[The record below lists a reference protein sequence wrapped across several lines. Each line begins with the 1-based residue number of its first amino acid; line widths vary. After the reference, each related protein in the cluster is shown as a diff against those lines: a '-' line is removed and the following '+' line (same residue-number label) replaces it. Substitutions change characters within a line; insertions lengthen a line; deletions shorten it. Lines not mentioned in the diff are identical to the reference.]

1 MGEHEPKSA
10 GLYRKSTGSN
20 ASTLARSKTHSLARA
35 KRGEPDSLSASEEE
49 DLKDRYYAYWERQ
62 KQVGKRL
69 LQSPIFTCSDRR
81 YNTRQMVL
89 WLLGNSRIKF
99 LGTTYHHYLGISVY
113 FEVELRN
120 QRSPSINAA
129 FRRSIPYGA

>member
-62 KQVGKRL
+62 KQVGRGCYRVRF
-69 LQSPIFTCSDRR
+69 SHVPIA
-81 YNTRQMVL
+81 
-89 WLLGNSRIKF
+89 
-99 LGTTYHHYLGISVY
+99 GTT
-113 FEVELRN
+113 
-120 QRSPSINAA
+120 PDKWC
-129 FRRSIPYGA
+129 YGC